1 MGLSAPLA
9 DSLVNIALQTIKQ
22 LLGVNQM
29 GCRAHCVNY
38 KYYLNGYKS
47 VISIESVQGALNT
60 IWLIPINFIMD
71 VRQ

>member
-29 GCRAHCVNY
+29 GCSTLWDNSLDIISLDPVN
-38 KYYLNGYKS
+38 N
-47 VISIESVQGALNT
+47 
-60 IWLIPINFIMD
+60 NF
-71 VRQ
+71 